1 MKGVFL
7 YICAF
12 LFISPVTDIHLVR
25 KTFKEA
31 SKSKAKLEALHQLLS
46 TVSQKSTSTLLAYKG
61 AALALNAKYESKVKQ
76 KKDFFV
82 KGITILE
89 AAIKKDTTA
98 VEPRLIRLS
107 IQENT
112 PKFLNYKAAIKKD
125 KALLLSKF
133 KFIKDKSLKKIVAHY
148 ISQSK
153 IFSNQE
159 KALILQ

>member
-1 MKGVFL
+1 MKTVFL
-7 YICAF
+7 CICVL
-12 LFISPVTDIHLVR
+12 LFASPVVDIHLVR
-25 KTFKEA
+25 QTFKEA
-31 SKSKAKLEALHQLLS
+31 SKSKTKVEALHQLLS
-46 TVSQKSTSTLLAYKG
+46 GVSETSTATLLAYKG
-61 AALALNAKYESKVKQ
+61 AALALKAKYEPKLKQ

-89 AAIKKDTTA
+89 TAIKKDTTA

-112 PKFLNYKAAIKKD
+112 PKFLKYKSAIKND
-125 KALLLSKF
+125 KALLIAKF
-133 KFIKDKSLKKIVAHY
+133 KFIKDKSLKKIVTDY

-153 IFSNQE
+153 TFSNEE